1 MSLIVENNG
10 FRNVNN
16 GSLASYDHG
25 MLSLSRLLVDVYV
38 PHFILAQ
45 VLLDKTR
52 NWFFVKTVVAGAEE
66 GLQSNAYLW
75 NLMFLGNGAEIQIS
89 TYGR

>member
-25 MLSLSRLLVDVYV
+25 MLSLGCWLMFMYHISFLLRFYLIRLEIGSLLRQLLLVPKRDYN
-38 PHFILAQ
+38 PLP
-45 VLLDKTR
+45 TCG
-52 NWFFVKTVVAGAEE
+52 T
-66 GLQSNAYLW
+66 
-75 NLMFLGNGAEIQIS
+75 
-89 TYGR
+89 